1 MRKLHNQEGYCH
13 CISFCVCYLII
24 IVTTWSGAATKRRR
38 YRWTSQTVSRSD
50 ELLLLVLNIF
60 HDTIPTNIL
69 CQSTCITSDLY
80 RSNSYFHTAA
90 YLRNTSFTHKC
101 PCEVCV
107 LSNRH
112 TTNLHLLRTDSRH
125 PE

>member
-38 YRWTSQTVSRSD
+38 YRWTSQTVFRSD

-69 CQSTCITSDLY
+69 RSVLVKYASSQIGTPTCI
-80 RSNSYFHTAA
+80 YFARTPDTRNDRLVNGAA
-90 YLRNTSFTHKC
+90 IGVEH
-101 PCEVCV
+101 
-107 LSNRH
+107 
-112 TTNLHLLRTDSRH
+112 
-125 PE
+125 